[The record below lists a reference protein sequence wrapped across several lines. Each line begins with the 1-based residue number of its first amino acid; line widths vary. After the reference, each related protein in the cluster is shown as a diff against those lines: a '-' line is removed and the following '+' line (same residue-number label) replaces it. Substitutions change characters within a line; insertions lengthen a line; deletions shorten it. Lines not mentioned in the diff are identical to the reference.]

1 MALSCTPPDDAY
13 LIAAFPGVVLRTP
26 EKWLVTV
33 LAAQQGAYDIEM
45 GGASFPYDAL
55 LTDTVTLIR
64 SGLLFQLGFQILAAV
79 TPTGVNAIQLQEV
92 GTAGLG
98 ITVSGPAPDT
108 IQANLISG
116 GDGNAAFRQFW
127 LDRSVCGMPPCC
139 LFTCEGDYQLMW
151 AALAAHWIFTLS
163 PQNLGGTGSG
173 ANDFDSM
180 RLGPAALNRGKSAWS
195 ANPADDDLSKT
206 APGQLY
212 LQLRARYLIPAFCV

>member
-1 MALSCTPPDDAY
+1 MDCTPPTDDY
-13 LIAAFPGVVLRTP
+13 LITAFPGVVLRTP

-33 LAAQQGAYDIEM
+33 LASQVGAYDVEM

-55 LTDTVTLIR
+55 PQNTVTHIR
-64 SGLLFQLGFQILAAV
+64 NGLQFQLGFQTLAAV
-79 TPTGVNAIQLQEV
+79 TPTGVNSIQLSEL
-92 GTAGLG
+92 GTAGLD
-98 ITVSGPAPDT
+98 ITVSGPAVDT
-108 IQANLISG
+108 IEATLVSG

-127 LDRSVCGMPPCC
+127 LDRSACGMPPCC
-139 LFTCEGDYQLMW
+139 LFTCPGDYQLMW

-163 PQNLGGTGSG
+163 PQNLGGSGSG

-180 RLGPAALNRGKSAWS
+180 RLGPASLSRGKSAWS
-195 ANPADDDLSKT
+195 ANPADSDLART